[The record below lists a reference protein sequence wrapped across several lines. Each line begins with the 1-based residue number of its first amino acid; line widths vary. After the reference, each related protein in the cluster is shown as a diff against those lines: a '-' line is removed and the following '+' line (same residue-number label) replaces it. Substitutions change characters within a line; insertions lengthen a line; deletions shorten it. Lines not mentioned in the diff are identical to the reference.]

1 MDYGW
6 TGPAHV
12 FKNGQNLE
20 CIPQKKEISGSI
32 KVRPISEKPTLPLN
46 LLVGKINGK
55 VDPWDYVQSE

>member
-12 FKNGQNLE
+12 FKNG
-20 CIPQKKEISGSI
+20 PQKKEISGSI